1 MQAHADV
8 EPVDEDGGNVAAVV
22 FVGGFFFDDAGH
34 GQQFVGGFVRQAA
47 LAFFPGL
54 IEVFLHG
61 AVGEFVELQIA
72 AAGVKFVAVGGK
84 QAFRAGVPCFG
95 IDFFQQFFVAPACGV
110 VFQIGGLVDDT
121 AHLGKAHTFDDL
133 YGYGVGLCFFQFL
146 QNLPG
151 RNFLRQFVAA
161 ALQAVVYAE
170 HVGRTDQHV
179 AAVNDVVFGQT
190 VADGGNALA
199 VFDFDAVGLRVSF
212 R

>member
-1 MQAHADV
+1 MRGKQSTV
-8 EPVDEDGGNVAAVV
+8 SII
-22 FVGGFFFDDAGH
+22 
-34 GQQFVGGFVRQAA
+34 Q
-47 LAFFPGL
+47 
-54 IEVFLHG
+54 
-61 AVGEFVELQIA
+61 LQIV
-72 AAGVKFVAVGGK
+72 AAGVEFVAVGGK

-110 VFQIGGLVDDT
+110 VFQIGGLVDD
-121 AHLGKAHTFDDL
+121 AAYLGKMHAFDDL
-133 YGYGVGLCFFQFL
+133 YGYGVRLCFFQFL

-199 VFDFDAVGLRVSF
+199 VFDFDAVGLRVVF

>member
-1 MQAHADV
+1 M
-8 EPVDEDGGNVAAVV
+8 
-22 FVGGFFFDDAGH
+22 
-34 GQQFVGGFVRQAA
+34 
-47 LAFFPGL
+47 
-54 IEVFLHG
+54 
-61 AVGEFVELQIA
+61 
-72 AAGVKFVAVGGK
+72 
-84 QAFRAGVPCFG
+84 
-95 IDFFQQFFVAPACGV
+95 
-110 VFQIGGLVDDT
+110 FQIGGLVDDA
-121 AHLGKAHTFDDL
+121 AHLGKAHAFDDL

-170 HVGRTDQHV
+170 HVGRADQHV

-199 VFDFDAVGLRVSF
+199 VFDFDAVGLRVGF